1 MNVGASDEQLV
12 ETEAL
17 TPRYWK
23 TRARLHGWFP
33 TLAPPPQRRGPVAGD
48 PGKSREDGARNFCG
62 WSRIGWALAIAAI
75 TVFAA
80 GAWGQHFTVDPGSSE
95 VHFTLGASDGP
106 VNGSFRVTGG
116 EFTLDQASGA
126 MTGTVTVDAA
136 TGTSGNQKRDKKMA
150 NDQMKAQTYPAITFA
165 PSKFSGAVKD
175 SADST
180 GQVDGNFTLL
190 GQGHPISVPMSVHME
205 SDKFSATGE
214 FTVPFVSWGMKDPS
228 FMMFKVEKQV
238 KVQLKLAGTVSK

>member
-1 MNVGASDEQLV
+1 MRFEERN
-12 ETEAL
+12 
-17 TPRYWK
+17 
-23 TRARLHGWFP
+23 
-33 TLAPPPQRRGPVAGD
+33 RRGMNSGLMDEHSPESRVLRGSGQTLESSSKCRSFVPAVLRMATTQRAGR
-48 PGKSREDGARNFCG
+48 K
-62 WSRIGWALAIAAI
+62 ALAVAVAVVALA
-75 TVFAA
+75 TA
-80 GAWGQHFTVDPGSSE
+80 AWGQHFKVDPATSE

-126 MTGTVTVDAA
+126 MTGTVTVDA
-136 TGTSGNQKRDKKMA
+136 TSGTSGNQKRDKKMT
-150 NDQMKAQTYPAITFA
+150 NDQMKAQTYPAVTFA
-165 PSKFSGAVKD
+165 PTKFSGPVKD

-190 GQGHPISVPMSVHME
+190 GQGHPISVPMNVHME
-205 SDKFSATGE
+205 GDRFSATGE